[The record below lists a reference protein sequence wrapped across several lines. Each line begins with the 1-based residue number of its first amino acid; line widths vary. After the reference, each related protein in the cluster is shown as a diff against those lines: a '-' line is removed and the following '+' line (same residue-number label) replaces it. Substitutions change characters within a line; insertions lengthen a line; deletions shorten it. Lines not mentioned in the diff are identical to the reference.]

1 MFFLKT
7 LPTRHILEQYKIRFP
22 NMDVDAV
29 ETALHQL
36 RHASLLLRA
45 IETYFAQYDLSQTQF
60 LTLIILDREETARTD
75 GLAPSAIADRL
86 DVSRPVITDTI
97 KTLLRKGLIESRPS
111 PTDKRAKLIFLT
123 EVGQKKLEDVLPGYY
138 RVISEHG

>member
-36 RHASLLLRA
+36 RRASLLLRA

-123 EVGQKKLEDVLPGYY
+123 EGGQKKLEDVLPGYY